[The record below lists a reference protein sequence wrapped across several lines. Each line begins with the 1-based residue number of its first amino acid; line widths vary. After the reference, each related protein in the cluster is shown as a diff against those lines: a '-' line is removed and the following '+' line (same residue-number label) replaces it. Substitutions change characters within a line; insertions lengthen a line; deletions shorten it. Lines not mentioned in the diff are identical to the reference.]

1 MTKIAGESVNSF
13 SFTVMLRES
22 GASSNPRAASFAHTV
37 PKSCGGGCWIARSSR
52 AMTAMGFRW
61 WRQDTKWTR

>member
-22 GASSNPRAASFAHTV
+22 GASSNPRAAGFAHTV
-37 PKSCGGGCWIARSSR
+37 PKSCGGGYWIARSSR
-52 AMTAMGFRW
+52 AMIVRIGGARP
-61 WRQDTKWTR
+61 